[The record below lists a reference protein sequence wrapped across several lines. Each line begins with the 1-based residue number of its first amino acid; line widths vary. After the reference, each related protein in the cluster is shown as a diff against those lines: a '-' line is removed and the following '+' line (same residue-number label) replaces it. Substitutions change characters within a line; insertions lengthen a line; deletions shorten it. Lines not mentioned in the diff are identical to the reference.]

1 MSIEFALIILL
12 ILQIQA
18 SYIADPPNFEKG
30 TVTGN
35 HRFWTKKIYG
45 HYYVTRDKSLSH
57 SDNFC
62 NGDGGRYAVEF
73 TTQYDYKILQNVAG
87 SMLN

>member
-1 MSIEFALIILL
+1 MNLALISIL
-12 ILQIQA
+12 ILQIKA

-30 TVTGN
+30 IVKGN
-35 HRFWTKKIYG
+35 SRFWAKKIYG
-45 HYYVTRDKSLSH
+45 HYYVTRDRLHRH

-62 NGDGGRYAVEF
+62 NGDGGRYAIEF

-87 SMLN
+87 SILN